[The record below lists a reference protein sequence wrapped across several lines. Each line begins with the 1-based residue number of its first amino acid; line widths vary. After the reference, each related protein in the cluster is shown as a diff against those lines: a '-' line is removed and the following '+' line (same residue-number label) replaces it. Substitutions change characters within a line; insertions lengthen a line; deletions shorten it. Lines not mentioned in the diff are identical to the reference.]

1 VKIALEKPKTLEELN
16 RKFRVW
22 CDEGYN
28 NNPHSGIKGKTP
40 MQAYS
45 ADPMLRKKQ
54 PIQDCLGFMRLKMQS
69 GRKKPGP
76 CLLGA

>member
-1 VKIALEKPKTLEELN
+1 MQEIALEKPKTLEELN

-40 MQAYS
+40 MQAYLS
-45 ADPMLRKKQ
+45 RSKEGKVYYAGGMP
-54 PIQDCLGFMRLKMQS
+54 
-69 GRKKPGP
+69 
-76 CLLGA
+76 